1 MRSALFIIRH
11 AAGVWMPIVPD
22 AWWYAGVT
30 TAQTNCSRHTSMV
43 RCGSGFAAHTAAL
56 VAWRGTLNPNDA
68 PFDDDA
74 PQSGGIFNL
83 SRDTLVLFASLGF
96 LALAILLA
104 VFSGGD
110 REPIPVAQVTLVATR
125 PVITAIAEPTVAPD
139 APAIAYPAPGF
150 GDGLVSAAEPYPAP
164 VDAETPTSAVPTFAP
179 LRPTEPAP
187 IIMTA
192 TPPDFAASQATA
204 YPAPEQPTIAP
215 PPTSMPVADTATP
228 AAIAQAQTQPRPT
241 RAPPAPTEVPLL
253 RLRGTTYWR
262 AAQSP
267 ILVSTDVHIMPGAAL
282 VIEPGVEVQI
292 APGVAL
298 FVEGK
303 LYALGQPGRRVRFTS
318 STSQRWEGIYGRG
331 GSEIVLEQVE
341 MRGGGAGGTLLASE
355 GGRPVTK

>member
-1 MRSALFIIRH
+1 M
-11 AAGVWMPIVPD
+11 
-22 AWWYAGVT
+22 
-30 TAQTNCSRHTSMV
+30 
-43 RCGSGFAAHTAAL
+43 
-56 VAWRGTLNPNDA
+56 NPNDA

-341 MRGGGAGGTLLASE
+341 MRGGGAGGTLLAGE
-355 GGRPVTK
+355 GGSLVIKGSRIANNGG